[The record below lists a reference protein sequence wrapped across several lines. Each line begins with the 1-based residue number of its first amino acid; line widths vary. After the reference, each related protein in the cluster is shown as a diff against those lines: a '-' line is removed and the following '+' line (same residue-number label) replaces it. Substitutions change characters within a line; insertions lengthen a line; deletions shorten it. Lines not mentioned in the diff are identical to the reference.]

1 MAAYAALVSLMHT
14 LEQIKHHPRPPISLD
29 NTQVESLDQW
39 SVFLQSCLEGYSHVV
54 HMDDDDESDD
64 LEMRIA
70 DVAYAA
76 EDVIESHIVDQIN
89 GKLIV
94 SSSVD
99 LYKGL
104 EKVIQGMD
112 IIQKEVTEKITANK
126 GVPEQLHRKP
136 TFAGAVRSW
145 QNTATTTTT
154 TTTVGLA
161 DIANSVMDKLTG
173 ERGGRRIISIIGM
186 GGIGKTT
193 LAKTIS
199 QSQVVLQHFDVLV
212 WATVSQEYTTRE
224 ILLELVQE
232 PGDQS
237 LSQAKEHELGEKL
250 HKRLWGRRYLIVL
263 DDIWDIEAW
272 DQLQLFFPNNNNGS
286 RIMLTT
292 RLSNLASA
300 VADVSNIIEMDF
312 LDEDNS
318 WDLFC
323 KTVFG
328 EEEGCQCPFEL
339 QDIGKKIVEKCKGLP
354 LSIIVIGG
362 LVSKSERTREYWEF
376 IGENLSAVVNLEDD
390 ERCLK
395 ILHMSYARLPVHLKP
410 CFLYMGV
417 FSEDSVIRV
426 SMLVKLWVSEGFLK
440 PTKDKS
446 SETVAEECLKDLID
460 RNLVIVHKLGSTGS
474 VKFCNIHD
482 LLRDLCLREAG
493 KERFYYVVRQH
504 TRYINDQRRVVV
516 LDRASKDRV
525 VALQPRSVAR
535 SLIWGVPDILPS
547 LDVRLVRVLK
557 TYDKYAPRS
566 VGEYFLEDMF
576 KFVNARYVAFES
588 YFAARFAPT
597 DRLPWNLHYIN
608 VYNLQSL
615 TAPYEMWN
623 LPQLRHVE
631 FGSGF
636 HLPDPPSSSC
646 TIVLENLQKLATVI
660 NFKCEEETV
669 MKIPN
674 IRNLKLRYEN
684 LVVGPTNYHLENL
697 QNLHKLESIVVD
709 FSRGGPD
716 GDPLRDLMFPHSLRK
731 LSLNIKFSQHW
742 EDVIEKICSLPVLEK
757 FKLLCGSFNGHEWG
771 TTEGQ
776 FCSLKFLLISRC
788 RGLEYWTTESTHFP
802 RLERLVLDGL
812 TDLKEIPSDIGDI
825 TTLQSI
831 EVIRCSES
839 VAISAQEI
847 LVEQRELEN
856 ASLQVKVTL

>member
-29 NTQVESLDQW
+29 KTQVESLDQW
-39 SVFLQSCLEGYSHVV
+39 SVFLQSFLEGYSHVG
-54 HMDDDDESDD
+54 HINDNESAD
-64 LEMRIA
+64 LEMQIA
-70 DVAYAA
+70 DAAYAA

-94 SSSVD
+94 TSSVD

-112 IIQKEVTEKITANK
+112 IIQKEVTEKITANQ
-126 GVPEQLHRKP
+126 GLPEQLHRKP
-136 TFAGAVRSW
+136 TFAGAVRSQ
-145 QNTATTTTT
+145 QNTVTT

-161 DIANSVMDKLTG
+161 GIANSVMDKLTG
-173 ERGGRRIISIIGM
+173 ERGGRRIIPIVGM

-199 QSQVVLQHFDVLV
+199 QNQVVMQHFDVLL
-212 WATVSQEYTTRE
+212 WAAVSQEYRTRE

-292 RLSNLASA
+292 RLSNLAS
-300 VADVSNIIEMDF
+300 VVSDVSNIIEMDF
-312 LDEDNS
+312 LDEVNS

-328 EEEGCQCPFEL
+328 EEKEEEGCPYEL
-339 QDIGKKIVEKCKGLP
+339 QDMGKKIVENCRGLP
-354 LSIIVIGG
+354 LSIVVVGG

-376 IGENLSAVVNLEDD
+376 VGENLSAVVNLEVD
-390 ERCLK
+390 ESCLK

-417 FSEDSVIRV
+417 FSEDRVIRV
-426 SMLVKLWVSEGFLK
+426 STLVKLWVAEGFLK
-440 PTKDKS
+440 PAKDKS

-460 RNLVIVHKLGSTGS
+460 RNLVIAHMLGSTGS

-493 KERFYYVVRQH
+493 KEGFYYVVRQH
-504 TRYINDQRRVVV
+504 TRSIDDQRRLVV

-547 LDVRLVRVLK
+547 LDVSLVRVLK

-636 HLPDPPSSSC
+636 HLPDPPISSC
-646 TIVLENLQKLATVI
+646 TIVLENLRKLATVI
-660 NFKCEEETV
+660 NFKCREETV
-669 MKIPN
+669 TKIPN

-684 LVVGPTNYHLENL
+684 LVVGPINYHFKNL
-697 QNLHKLESIVVD
+697 QNLHKLESLVFD

-716 GDPLRDLMFPHSLRK
+716 DDPLHDLMFPHSLRK

-742 EDVIEKICSLPVLEK
+742 EDVIEKIGSLPLLEK
-757 FKLLCGSFNGHEWG
+757 FKLVRGSFRGHEWG

-776 FCSLKFLLISRC
+776 FCSLKFLLISKC

-812 TDLKEIPSDIGDI
+812 TELKEIPSDIGEI

-839 VAISAQEI
+839 AAISAGEI